1 MYIHFRNLIGF
12 FFFCL
17 DDVHPFK
24 ESYRLF
30 FCLDDVHPFKE
41 SYRLFCL
48 DDVHLFKESYHLFF
62 FIWTMY
68 IRLRNLIVSFFVW
81 MMYIHLRNLI
91 VFIYLF
97 LNLLGV
103 FAFRWRFDNGQDNQ
117 NTLIVEWY
125 VYSLRIIEKS
135 LRHCWLLPIAVIPIR
150 DISLDA
156 RHSMDK
162 VACFHSDL
170 PGGNF
175 LGENSGR
182 PCRVLPRLVL
192 ACLVLGPLLQESLFK
207 RWDLQCW
214 ISST

>member
-1 MYIHFRNLIGF
+1 MMYIHLRNFVVSFFVWTIYIHLRNHIVFFVWTMYIYLRNLII
-12 FFFCL
+12 
-17 DDVHPFK
+17 
-24 ESYRLF
+24 S
-30 FCLDDVHPFKE
+30 
-41 SYRLFCL
+41 
-48 DDVHLFKESYHLFF
+48 F

-81 MMYIHLRNLI
+81 TMYIHLRNLI

-97 LNLLGV
+97 LNFLGV